1 MKKIKKY
8 KLECEIDHDYF
19 LIGIHSVLEDYRLAY
34 FLNHTFNIQLKRK
47 NKNIEFTKKEG
58 SFSNYDYDD
67 INNFCYW
74 SLVSNKQVEEKEVS
88 KESFNLFEEISN
100 TYILIPEKKNTDYF
114 LKIEGNFNKITI
126 QAITKKIH
134 EIHRVMT
141 TYQMNPNELRSKD
154 FLIF

>member
-34 FLNHTFNIQLKRK
+34 FLNHTFDIQLKRK
-47 NKNIEFTKKEG
+47 KKNIEFTKKEG

-67 INNFCYW
+67 ATNFCYW
-74 SLVSNKQVEEKEVS
+74 SLINNKQVKEKKVS

-100 TYILIPEKKNTDYF
+100 TYILIPEKKSTDYF
-114 LKIEGNFNKITI
+114 LKIEGNFSKIEIQTI
-126 QAITKKIH
+126 LKKIYG
-134 EIHRVMT
+134 IHRVMT
-141 TYQMNPNELRSKD
+141 TYQMSPDNLRSKD